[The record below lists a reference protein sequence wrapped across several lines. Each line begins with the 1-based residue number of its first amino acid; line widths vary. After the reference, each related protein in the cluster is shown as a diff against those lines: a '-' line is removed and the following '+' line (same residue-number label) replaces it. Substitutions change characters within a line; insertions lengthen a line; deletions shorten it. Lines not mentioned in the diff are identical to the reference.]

1 MKTNINKM
9 ERLGMAGED
18 YRGLFLCQREQE
30 DGDQYEESGAADG
43 ATGSFDAR
51 DEAKKQRSP
60 PGERAA
66 SDNRQNATMIVICSA
81 RDQSRQRDRSEG

>member
-18 YRGLFLCQREQE
+18 YRGLFLYQREQE

-43 ATGSFDAR
+43 ATGSFDAV
-51 DEAKKQRSP
+51 DDGKKQKSP
-60 PGERAA
+60 PAERGAA
-66 SDNRQNATMIVICSA
+66 VSRQNATLAIICSA
-81 RDQSRQRDRSEG
+81 REQGKQRDRSEG